1 MDGCNRQARIR
12 LHAAFS
18 EEFRRIPLESSDG
31 IIYLS
36 VPLGYRLW
44 TQKLSKLE
52 LAADMVRS
60 VMTELVSC
68 RQVILLCDSWYP
80 RKPVTGL
87 VDAFENLEIIC
98 CARSDTVLYAP
109 PVKGQAGA
117 AVPAS
122 MAGGCHYGKTRRRT
136 LSYRMPRSHHKPVEG
151 PYCLR
156 LCDSS

>member
-1 MDGCNRQARIR
+1 MDGFNRQARIR

-98 CARSDTVLYAP
+98 CARSDTVLYDP
-109 PVKGQAGA
+109 PGERTG
-117 AVPAS
+117 
-122 MAGGCHYGKTRRRT
+122 RRGRPRIHGRR
-136 LSYRMPRSHHKPVEG
+136 LSLWKNQKAH
-151 PYCLR
+151 LII
-156 LCDSS
+156 